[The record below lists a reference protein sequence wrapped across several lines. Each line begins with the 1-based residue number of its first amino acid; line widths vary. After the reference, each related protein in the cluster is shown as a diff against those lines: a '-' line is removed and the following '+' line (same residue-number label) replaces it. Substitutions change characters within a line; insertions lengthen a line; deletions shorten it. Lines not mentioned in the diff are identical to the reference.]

1 MRRGHRRPPADP
13 GGLGATPSRP
23 SGQPRSGGGKTTGH
37 LHKKKSP
44 KKALFFVEVSGLEPL
59 SKRYTRQLS
68 TRLSVLWFSSRP
80 CRMAGEDDL
89 SL

>member
-1 MRRGHRRPPADP
+1 MKNPAQSV
-13 GGLGATPSRP
+13 LSWI
-23 SGQPRSGGGKTTGH
+23 
-37 LHKKKSP
+37 
-44 KKALFFVEVSGLEPL
+44 FVEVSGLEPL